1 MRGRTSLL
9 AASLVAGLSSVFRL
23 DRLGD
28 IGGGVVSMPPER
40 PSFGFSRTRCRIP
53 HSNGKPCYP
62 RSIGGHNLNTDNGA
76 QLKAHFDSKNATAE
90 RLQAHRAHLEK
101 MKARKQVR
109 ANKSV
114 ISHAM
119 AVSLAGA

>member
-9 AASLVAGLSSVFRL
+9 AASLVAGLSSAFRL

-28 IGGGVVSMPPER
+28 MGGGVVSLPPAR
-40 PSFGFSRTRCRIP
+40 HSFGFSRTRSRIP
-53 HSNGKPCYP
+53 RSNNKPSYP
-62 RSIGGHNLNTDNGA
+62 RTIGGHNLNTDNGA

-90 RLQAHRAHLEK
+90 RLQVHRIHVAK

-114 ISHAM
+114 MSHEM
-119 AVSLAGA
+119 ALSLAGA